1 MAIIRMTALAGAAVI
16 ALAAIVPATSHA
28 QGPGAPLEL
37 VPGPNQAKTKT
48 RAAVNNKKAAK
59 VVAKA
64 PAKST
69 GNKAATNKATTNKA
83 TTKTAAR
90 KSPRQDAAERP
101 APKTA
106 RANAPTKTNVV
117 ASRRQE
123 QIASNAQRG
132 RATPKQSVIRTAVVP
147 YLTVSRPVLRRGTK
161 APPIIARGPNSETP
175 EDRVMRGR
183 DSVSLVAMLPWWR
196 NDRMQDV
203 SYGSAAAESKVIEAA
218 AVWLAANAAEADD
231 ERPGETFGHA
241 AVDEAI
247 DVADANEVNDID
259 LAAGPVPAPASPGF
273 MQSLL
278 ALIGGAAAAAVAS
291 ARLLF
296 V

>member
-1 MAIIRMTALAGAAVI
+1 MAIIRTAALGGAALI

-37 VPGPNQAKTKT
+37 VPGPNQAKPT
-48 RAAVNNKKAAK
+48 RGAINNRNAAK
-59 VVAKA
+59 TVAKA
-64 PAKST
+64 AAKS
-69 GNKAATNKATTNKA
+69 ATNKSASSNKSATNKS
-83 TTKTAAR
+83 TTRTAAR
-90 KSPRQDAAERP
+90 KSPRQDTAERP

-106 RANAPTKTNVV
+106 RANPRTDTNIA
-117 ASRRQE
+117 ASRQK
-123 QIASNAQRG
+123 QVASNAQRG

-161 APPIIARGPNSETP
+161 APPIIARGPNTDTS
-175 EDRVMRGR
+175 EDRAARGR
-183 DSVSLVAMLPWWR
+183 DSISLVATLPWWR

-203 SYGSAAAESKVIEAA
+203 SYGSAVAESKVLEAA
-218 AVWLAANAAEADD
+218 AVWIAANGGAAED
-231 ERPGETFGHA
+231 ERPAGETFGHPS
-241 AVDEAI
+241 VDEAV
-247 DVADANEVNDID
+247 DVADANELNDID
-259 LAAGPVPAPASPGF
+259 LAAGPVPAPTSPGF

-296 V
+296 T

>member
-64 PAKST
+64 PAKAT
-69 GNKAATNKATTNKA
+69 TNKATTNKA

-90 KSPRQDAAERP
+90 KSPRQDAAERL

-106 RANAPTKTNVV
+106 RANARTKTNVV

-161 APPIIARGPNSETP
+161 APPIIARGPNVETP

-203 SYGSAAAESKVIEAA
+203 SYGSAAAESKVLEAA
-218 AVWLAANAAEADD
+218 AVWLAANGGEAED

-241 AVDEAI
+241 AVDDAV

>member
-1 MAIIRMTALAGAAVI
+1 MAIIRMAALAGAAVI
-16 ALAAIVPATSHA
+16 ALAAIVPATSYA

-64 PAKST
+64 PAK
-69 GNKAATNKATTNKA
+69 ATTNKA

-106 RANAPTKTNVV
+106 RANAKTNVV

-161 APPIIARGPNSETP
+161 APPIIASGPNAETP

-218 AVWLAANAAEADD
+218 AVWLAANAGEAED
-231 ERPGETFGHA
+231 ERPAGETFGHA

-247 DVADANEVNDID
+247 DVADAGEVNDID
-259 LAAGPVPAPASPGF
+259 LAAGSVPAPASPGF

-296 V
+296 A

>member
-64 PAKST
+64 PAK
-69 GNKAATNKATTNKA
+69 ATTNKT

-90 KSPRQDAAERP
+90 KSPRQDAAARP

-106 RANAPTKTNVV
+106 RATARTKTNVV

-161 APPIIARGPNSETP
+161 APPIIARGPNTETP

-203 SYGSAAAESKVIEAA
+203 SYGSAAAESKVLEAA

>member
-1 MAIIRMTALAGAAVI
+1 MAIIRMAALAGAAVI

-37 VPGPNQAKTKT
+37 VPGPNQAKPTRGAINNK
-48 RAAVNNKKAAK
+48 RAAKA
-59 VVAKA
+59 VAKA
-64 PAKST
+64 PAK
-69 GNKAATNKATTNKA
+69 ATTNKSTA
-83 TTKTAAR
+83 RTAAR
-90 KSPRQDAAERP
+90 KSPRHDTAERP

-106 RANAPTKTNVV
+106 RANARTKTNAV

-132 RATPKQSVIRTAVVP
+132 RATSKQSVIRTAVVP
-147 YLTVSRPVLRRGTK
+147 YLTVSRPVLRRGAK

-218 AVWLAANAAEADD
+218 AVWLAANAGEAED
-231 ERPGETFGHA
+231 ERPAGETFGHA

-247 DVADANEVNDID
+247 DVADANEINDID
-259 LAAGPVPAPASPGF
+259 LAAGSVPAPASPGF

-296 V
+296 A

>member
-1 MAIIRMTALAGAAVI
+1 MAIIRTAALAGAALI

-37 VPGPNQAKTKT
+37 VPGPNQAKPT
-48 RAAVNNKKAAK
+48 RAAINNKKAART
-59 VVAKA
+59 VAKA

-69 GNKAATNKATTNKA
+69 DN
-83 TTKTAAR
+83 KTANS
-90 KSPRQDAAERP
+90 KSMTKRQVAAERP

-106 RANAPTKTNVV
+106 AAKARTESNVA

-123 QIASNAQRG
+123 PVASNAQRG
-132 RATPKQSVIRTAVVP
+132 RVAPKQSVIRTAVVP
-147 YLTVSRPVLRRGTK
+147 YLTMSRPVLRRGTK
-161 APPIIARGPNSETP
+161 APPVIARGPNVETS
-175 EDRVMRGR
+175 EDRVIRGR

-196 NDRMQDV
+196 NDRMKDV

-218 AVWLAANAAEADD
+218 AVWLAANAGEAAD
-231 ERPGETFGHA
+231 ERPAGDTFGHA
-241 AVDEAI
+241 AVDEAVE
-247 DVADANEVNDID
+247 VADANEVNDID
-259 LAAGPVPAPASPGF
+259 LAAGSLPAPASPGF

-278 ALIGGAAAAAVAS
+278 ALIGGVAAAAVAS

-296 V
+296 A

>member
-1 MAIIRMTALAGAAVI
+1 MAIIRTAALAGATLI
-16 ALAAIVPATSHA
+16 ALTAIVPATSYA

-37 VPGPNQAKTKT
+37 VPGPNQAKPT
-48 RAAVNNKKAAK
+48 RAAINNRNTGKA
-59 VVAKA
+59 VAKA

-69 GNKAATNKATTNKA
+69 AKKATTSKSA
-83 TTKTAAR
+83 TRTAAA
-90 KSPRQDAAERP
+90 KSPRQVTAERP

-106 RANAPTKTNVV
+106 RANARTNTNVT
-117 ASRRQE
+117 ASRRQN
-123 QIASNAQRG
+123 QVASNAQRG

-147 YLTVSRPVLRRGTK
+147 YLTVSRPVLRRGTME
-161 APPIIARGPNSETP
+161 PPVIAHGPNAETP

-203 SYGSAAAESKVIEAA
+203 SYGSAAAESKVLEAA
-218 AVWLAANAAEADD
+218 AVWLAANGGEAVD
-231 ERPGETFGHA
+231 ERPGEEAFGHA

-247 DVADANEVNDID
+247 DVANADEINDID
-259 LAAGPVPAPASPGF
+259 LAAESVPAPASPGF

-278 ALIGGAAAAAVAS
+278 ALIGGAAAAAVAT